1 LAALAV
7 DKVFDL
13 CLLKTG
19 NGGTFGVS
27 RYRYSSDRERVDNIT
42 DWALD
47 QFRAHYER
55 GKTPKHHISKDAIFH
70 YVYGVL
76 HDPIYREKYVQ
87 NLKREFPRIPFYA
100 DFWCWAEWGEKLM
113 ALHIGYDLDR
123 QLINRHWQAAA
134 RRLPLLVGS
143 GRHSL
148 RAQRSD
154 GPKHSRSSCA
164 TLLKRLGMCARPF
177 CRSN

>member
-1 LAALAV
+1 MRLTVGEPLTFEARRIHLCQYRPFVQKNVYYDHVIVHRVYQQDRAFPPNVIDGNRSISFLCVSSNQPLAALAV

-100 DFWCWAEWGEKLM
+100 DFWCWAEWGEKL
-113 ALHIGYDLDR
+113 
-123 QLINRHWQAAA
+123 
-134 RRLPLLVGS
+134 S
-143 GRHSL
+143 
-148 RAQRSD
+148 
-154 GPKHSRSSCA
+154 
-164 TLLKRLGMCARPF
+164 
-177 CRSN
+177 